1 MTASAARQTAADP
14 DAPERRARDRRPF
27 RTRRR
32 SVERVTLLGEAMD
45 LVRPEEVLH
54 HVQAWV
60 AEGRAAIVANHNLNS
75 LNLIRTTPAM
85 RAFYDRADLVEV
97 DSTPLIWF
105 ARSLGLH
112 SRPLHR
118 CTYLDWR
125 EHFWSLA
132 DRLGWRVFYLGGEPG
147 VADLARERL
156 TARYPG
162 ARIEVADG
170 YFDARAGSDGNRDVV
185 DRIAAFQPH
194 ILFVGMG
201 MPRQELWIAD
211 NLETLPACVVFSVG
225 AAFDYEAGAQKAA
238 PRWMGRAGLEWLYR
252 LAVDPKRLFR
262 RYCVEPWGL
271 MDLILADVAS
281 AAVGRFRRLAR
292 FGRSSGR
299 GLRQPGEPQ
308 PRPR

>member
-1 MTASAARQTAADP
+1 MSRRAAPKDTPQT
-14 DAPERRARDRRPF
+14 DAPDRRARARTPF

-32 SVERVTLLGEAMD
+32 SVERVTLLGEPMD

-60 AEGRAAIVANHNLNS
+60 DEGRTALVANHNLNS
-75 LNLIRTTPAM
+75 LNLIRSNPAM

-125 EHFWSLA
+125 DHFWSLA
-132 DRLGWRVFYLGGEPG
+132 DRLGWRVLYLGGEPG
-147 VADLARERL
+147 VAETAKERL
-156 TARYPG
+156 AARYPG
-162 ARIEVADG
+162 ADILALDG
-170 YFDARAGSDGNRDVV
+170 YFDARPGSDGNRAVV
-185 DRIAAFQPH
+185 ERLQAFQPH

-201 MPRQELWIAD
+201 MPRQEVWIGE
-211 NLETLPACVVFSVG
+211 NLDALPPCVVFSVG

-252 LAVDPKRLFR
+252 LTVDPKRLFR

-271 MDLILADVAS
+271 ADLIAADVMAS
-281 AAVGRFRRLAR
+281 FGRRLR
-292 FGRSSGR
+292 RLGLKSPSSGR